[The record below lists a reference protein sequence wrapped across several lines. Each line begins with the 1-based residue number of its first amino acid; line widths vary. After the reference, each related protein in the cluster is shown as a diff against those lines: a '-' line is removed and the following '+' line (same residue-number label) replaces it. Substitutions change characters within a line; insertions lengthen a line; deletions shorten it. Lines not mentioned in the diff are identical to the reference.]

1 MLIQRSHHF
10 VGKRKRLLFTAAGI
24 VPGQSV
30 EWPGKAFD
38 GVTTGG
44 DFLK

>member
-10 VGKRKRLLFTAAGI
+10 VRKRLLLLFTAAGI
-24 VPGQSV
+24 VLGQSD

-44 DFLK
+44 DFL